1 MTTESTITADI
12 IDSIV
17 DTTRGLT
24 YLAERMGAGVSGR
37 QAAAMMLLLDEH
49 GSDVRHL
56 LRTDRWA
63 DGDPAEDMGDDEW
76 YDLVATAC
84 RIEAANPEDPTPCD
98 FVEIDLLAEVV

>member
-1 MTTESTITADI
+1 
-12 IDSIV
+12 
-17 DTTRGLT
+17 
-24 YLAERMGAGVSGR
+24 MGAGVSGR
-37 QAAAMMLLLDEH
+37 QAAAMMLLLEQH

-84 RIEAANPEDPTPCD
+84 RIEASAALVACGRGAPAGVVTPR
-98 FVEIDLLAEVV
+98 

>member
-24 YLAERMGAGVSGR
+24 YLAERMGYDVSYR
-37 QAAAMMLLLDEH
+37 QAAAMVLLLEEY

-84 RIEAANPEDPTPCD
+84 RIEAVRPSRHAG
-98 FVEIDLLAEVV
+98 